1 MILFIYMCIHI
12 NRNNYINSSRDNI
25 FNGIAS
31 YISSCMDI
39 NHDKYMNHEN
49 DRMKTVK
56 SIIGLSLWH
65 DVQMKNRKIF
75 TS

>member
-1 MILFIYMCIHI
+1 MHM
-12 NRNNYINSSRDNI
+12 NRNNHINSSRDNI
-25 FNGIAS
+25 SNGIAS

-39 NHDKYMNHEN
+39 NYDKYMNHKN

-65 DVQMKNRKIF
+65 DVQMKNRKVF

>member
-1 MILFIYMCIHI
+1 MCIHT
-12 NRNNYINSSRDNI
+12 NRNNHINSSRDNI
-25 FNGIAS
+25 FNRIVS

-39 NHDKYMNHEN
+39 NYDKYMKSEN
-49 DRMKTVK
+49 DRMRIVK

-65 DVQMKNRKIF
+65 DVQMKNRKVF

>member
-1 MILFIYMCIHI
+1 MCIHI
-12 NRNNYINSSRDNI
+12 NRNNYIDSSRDNI

-31 YISSCMDI
+31 HISSCMDI

-65 DVQMKNRKIF
+65 DAEMKKRN
-75 TS
+75 TLAS

>member
-1 MILFIYMCIHI
+1 MCMHT
-12 NRNNYINSSRDNI
+12 NRNNHINSSRDNI
-25 FNGIAS
+25 FNGIVS
-31 YISSCMDI
+31 YISPCIGVDY
-39 NHDKYMNHEN
+39 NEYMSYKN

>member
-1 MILFIYMCIHI
+1 MCMHTNGNNHI
-12 NRNNYINSSRDNI
+12 NRSRDNI
-25 FNGIAS
+25 FDGIAS
-31 YISSCMDI
+31 YISPCMDI
-39 NHDKYMNHEN
+39 NHDKYMNYEN
-49 DRMKTVK
+49 DRMKIVK

>member
-1 MILFIYMCIHI
+1 
-12 NRNNYINSSRDNI
+12 
-25 FNGIAS
+25 
-31 YISSCMDI
+31 MDI

-75 TS
+75 TSWGHEKATKCSVKPETNVFWATRFPVGLSAN